1 MKPVAWIFAL
11 LLAGCAAAPT
21 RPPLFMAGEG
31 PIYPS
36 EAKAQGV
43 EGYVEL
49 RYAVTVDGAVDA
61 VEVVDAQPVGV
72 FEEAA
77 LNAVRAW
84 RYKPMVIKG
93 EVQRAENVRSTLRFE
108 IGEPERY
115 EDL

>member
-1 MKPVAWIFAL
+1 MGHRPLDVLSPGLGYGTPV
-11 LLAGCAAAPT
+11 
-21 RPPLFMAGEG
+21 R
-31 PIYPS
+31 
-36 EAKAQGV
+36 
-43 EGYVEL
+43 
-49 RYAVTVDGAVDA
+49 
-61 VEVVDAQPVGV
+61 PVGV

-84 RYKPMVIKG
+84 RYKPMVIRG

>member
-1 MKPVAWIFAL
+1 MKRIAWILVL
-11 LLAGCAAAPT
+11 LLTGCAAGPT
-21 RPPLFMAGEG
+21 RPPLFMAGDG
-31 PIYPS
+31 PVYPS

-43 EGYVEL
+43 EGYVEV
-49 RYAVTVDGAVDA
+49 RYAVTVDGVVDA
-61 VEVVDAQPVGV
+61 LEVVDAQPEGV

-93 EVQRAENVRSTLRFE
+93 EIQRAENVRSTLRFE